1 MIMIFKRSSAVI
13 VSITILI
20 AGITILLGH
29 RLGDVPASALPVYA
43 STIVVDAGH
52 GEPDGGCVAADGTK
66 EAGLNLAVSQKLAGI
81 LSQSGSKV
89 IMTRTTEEGMF
100 DTSAKS
106 VAEKKKADMY
116 KRRDIQKN
124 AGADFFVSVHMNKFE
139 QSKYSGAQVVYD
151 TKNPESKAL
160 ATYIQTSLRENVD
173 PENKREPM
181 AAQSGIF
188 LLKNA
193 PIPSVIV
200 ECGFLSNSDELAKL
214 KTEDYQNKIAWAI
227 YSGIC
232 KYYEQNGAQQ
242 Q

>member
-1 MIMIFKRSSAVI
+1 MIMIFKRSSACL
-13 VSITILI
+13 VSITLLV
-20 AGITILLGH
+20 AGITILLG
-29 RLGDVPASALPVYA
+29 RQLGDVPASALPVY
-43 STIVVDAGH
+43 STTIVLDAGH

-66 EAGLNLAVSQKLAGI
+66 EAGLNLAVSQKLANI

-100 DTSAKS
+100 DASAKT
-106 VAEKKKADMY
+106 VAEKKRADMY
-116 KRRDIQKN
+116 KRRDTQES
-124 AGADFFVSVHMNKFE
+124 AGADIFVSVHMNKFE

-151 TKNPESKAL
+151 TKNPQAKIL
-160 ATYIQTSLRENVD
+160 ADCIQASLRENVD
-173 PENKREPM
+173 PDNKREPM

-200 ECGFLSNSDELAKL
+200 ECGFLSNPDELARL

-227 YSGIC
+227 YGGIC
-232 KYYEQNGAQQ
+232 KYFEQASPQQ
-242 Q
+242 